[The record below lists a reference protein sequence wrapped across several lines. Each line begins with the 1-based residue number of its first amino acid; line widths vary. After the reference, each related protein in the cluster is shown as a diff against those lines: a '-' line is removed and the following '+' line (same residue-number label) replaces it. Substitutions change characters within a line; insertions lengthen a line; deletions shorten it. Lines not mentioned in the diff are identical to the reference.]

1 METNTLVFRQ
11 ISLLVLLSIMINS
24 CRQNVIEPII
34 DKGSDE
40 NTFQKELSSRNANII
55 YRGIYIDG
63 FSDKLGIESRE
74 DSLLNWCLANNFN
87 EISLYGMNVILS
99 SNSLTI
105 KLNNFI
111 SKASGLP
118 YSIKV
123 SVVAA
128 SLNSTINEYNNYY
141 LLYSNKFSGIT
152 TEYEFW
158 NTGNSYNTFQNQI
171 LYLTTINNNTSG
183 AIKRQIYISKFK
195 DASNPALADTTIAEQ
210 LVSNVDRF
218 FLVNYTTNSYN
229 LSNTTL
235 NKIKLIANASRKLNK
250 VSDVVILFNLN
261 QTSVDPNIYN
271 YFSVTGSNH
280 LFSDAFA
287 KFNADYNAVV
297 FSNKAYINLIG
308 FQLYNYTSAHSAR
321 P

>member
-63 FSDKLGIESRE
+63 FSDKLGIDSRE

-111 SKASGLP
+111 SKANGLP
-118 YSIKV
+118 YTIKV

-141 LLYSNKFSGIT
+141 LLYPNKFSGIT

-308 FQLYNYTSAHSAR
+308 FQLYNYTSAHNAR